1 MSERSPVVIPDRSS
15 FKASEVCELLGIQPY
30 VLRTWENEFKD
41 LGVAKAAGAPRV
53 YRRRDVELALR
64 IKALVFTDG
73 LTLAGARRRLE
84 QDRLLEP
91 AAPAEDDALE
101 PGAARS
107 EVEPAVRERLAA
119 IQRGLREI
127 LAVLSRSPGGRS
139 GSARAQAPAPEPE
152 AVPVAAGA
160 GASAPPAG
168 PSVSAAAAAP
178 DPAGRGEVDSGEF
191 ELMSSGAPY
200 AGQSGGRAAAT
211 GGVPEGN
218 ARRGRREAVGRSS
231 RRNA

>member
-1 MSERSPVVIPDRSS
+1 MSERSAVVIPDRPS

-84 QDRLLEP
+84 QERVLEP
-91 AAPAEDDALE
+91 VAPAEDDALE
-101 PGAARS
+101 PGPAHSAI
-107 EVEPAVRERLAA
+107 EPAVRERLAA
-119 IQRGLREI
+119 IERGLREI

-139 GSARAQAPAPEPE
+139 DGARAPAPAPEPE
-152 AVPVAAGA
+152 AASVAAGP
-160 GASAPPAG
+160 GASAP
-168 PSVSAAAAAP
+168 SVSAPVATP
-178 DPAGRGEVDSGEF
+178 DPAGAGEAEPGAF
-191 ELMSSGAPY
+191 ELVSSGAPHP
-200 AGQSGGRAAAT
+200 GVSGGPAAAT
-211 GGVPEGN
+211 GSPPEGN
-218 ARRGRREAVGRSS
+218 ARRRRREAGGRSS
-231 RRNA
+231 RRNG